1 MCTDMSYLF
10 EAVNNIARYEIGRA
24 VNLMEADKKKKS
36 KKGYKKLKPRNFK
49 QSKEDRIKE
58 LEKRR
63 EERHAEDPTNTSGR
77 NPNVSKSLENS
88 LRVALRS
95 PGIDLAQIAADM
107 WPHTK
112 PVTRQSKLRKKVEGE
127 TTPDGKHKYH
137 FRQEDVRQ
145 LYRSKEFKRLRDKF

>member
-1 MCTDMSYLF
+1 MCTDMRYLF
-10 EAVNNIARYEIGRA
+10 EAVNNIAKYEIGRA

-49 QSKEDRIKE
+49 KSKEDRIKE

-63 EERHAEDPTNTSGR
+63 EERYADNPTNATGR

-88 LRVALRS
+88 LRATLRS
-95 PGIDLAQIAADM
+95 PGVDLAQIAKDM

-112 PVTRQSKLRKKVEGE
+112 PITRQAKLRKKVEGE
-127 TTPDGKHKYH
+127 TTPDGKHEYH
-137 FRQEDVRQ
+137 FRQNDVRE
-145 LYRSKEFKRLRDKF
+145 LYRSKEFKRLRDRF